1 LTLVIGYLKNLQ
13 AGPNLFG
20 PAQKKSGDDMD
31 ILTSKQNGILVIE
44 FNRPEKKNSITAA
57 MYQVMADALKDAQ
70 SDAAVRVILFTGKPE
85 IFTAGND
92 LEDFM
97 NSASQGELADRPVAQ
112 FMLQLRQATKPVIS
126 AVSGAAVGIGTTML
140 LHCDLVYA
148 ADNAK
153 FSMPFAKLGLC
164 PEFASS
170 MLLPQ
175 LVGYQRAAEKLF
187 FGELFSAQEAFEM
200 GLVNKV
206 LPLDELLTF
215 AKAQA
220 TKLTSLPAS
229 SLRMTKSLMKSGQTD
244 AIMAKMSEEGKH
256 FSAMLLAPE
265 AKEAFNAFFQK
276 RKPDFTKFS

>member
-1 LTLVIGYLKNLQ
+1 
-13 AGPNLFG
+13 
-20 PAQKKSGDDMD
+20 MD

-70 SDAAVRVILFTGKPE
+70 SDIKVRGILFSGKQDV
-85 IFTAGND
+85 FTAGND

-97 NSASQGELADRPVAQ
+97 DSASQGELADRPVAQ
-112 FMLQLRQATKPVIS
+112 FMLQLIQATKPVIA
-126 AVSGAAVGIGTTML
+126 AVAGVAVGIGTTML

-153 FSMPFAKLGLC
+153 FSMPFTKLGLC
-164 PEFASS
+164 PEFGSS
-170 MLLPQ
+170 VLLPYV
-175 LVGYQRAAEKLF
+175 VGYQRAAEKLF
-187 FGELFSAQEAFEM
+187 LGESFSAQEAYEM

-206 LPLDELLTF
+206 LPPDELLTF
-215 AKAQA
+215 AIAQA
-220 TKLTSLPAS
+220 AKLVSLPAS
-229 SLRMTKSLMKSGQTD
+229 SLRTTKSLMKSGQTD
-244 AIMAKMSEEGKH
+244 TIMAKMSEEGKH